1 MGCRGACAL
10 TESLNLSDAS
20 RASLQPRL
28 YYTFFYVDNFGY
40 YIIGKSLSFNMK
52 EKPVKHS
59 FRSDEYT
66 AEILENLMEV
76 SGKNKTNV
84 MTDLIQNNAASF
96 IDKEQ
101 KICQFHNDF
110 EELKL
115 ITSSIQKSN
124 STLNQIMR
132 FLNAA
137 CENATSEQYMKVFQ
151 LLKKEQHELIKIHN
165 KAVSLMKRILNLR
178 E

>member
-1 MGCRGACAL
+1 M
-10 TESLNLSDAS
+10 
-20 RASLQPRL
+20 Q
-28 YYTFFYVDNFGY
+28 
-40 YIIGKSLSFNMK
+40 
-52 EKPVKHS
+52 EKPIKHS
-59 FRSDEYT
+59 FRTDEYT
-66 AEILENLMEV
+66 AEILKNLMEV

-96 IDKEQ
+96 ISKEQ
-101 KICQFHNDF
+101 KIYQFHNDF

-132 FLNAA
+132 FLNAVS
-137 CENATSEQYMKVFQ
+137 ENAKSEQYIKVFQ
-151 LLKKEQHELIKIHN
+151 LLRNEQHELIKNHN
-165 KAVSLMKRILNLR
+165 KAVSLMKKILNLR

>member
-1 MGCRGACAL
+1 
-10 TESLNLSDAS
+10 
-20 RASLQPRL
+20 
-28 YYTFFYVDNFGY
+28 
-40 YIIGKSLSFNMK
+40 MK

-96 IDKEQ
+96 ISKEQ

-110 EELKL
+110 EELRL
-115 ITSSIQKSN
+115 IISSIQKSN

-132 FLNAA
+132 FLNAES
-137 CENATSEQYMKVFQ
+137 ENATSEQYIKVFQ
-151 LLKKEQHELIKIHN
+151 LLKKEQHELIKNHN
-165 KAVSLMKRILNLR
+165 KAVILMKKILNLR